1 MSSLTS
7 DAARTRAG
15 DPAIRT
21 THSVDAHFTRRGTG
35 LEFEMEAQ
43 WVRRHLPPGAKRVV
57 DVGCGNGAL
66 FEAIGPDRALGI
78 DSCMEGLSLTSRR
91 FSTVPLV
98 AGDAE
103 HLPLRDESL
112 EVITLQHVVEHI
124 PRFDVACTQWRR
136 ALKPGGLLLILT
148 PNASFCDPSVF
159 QDPTHVR
166 VFSRRELRRSLE
178 RGSFEV
184 IDLRSLGLPWFRDYH
199 HVPWGWRWRRFVI
212 SHAQRLSFLPGHR
225 WKGQTLCCLARKPV
239 A

>member
-1 MSSLTS
+1 MSLLTS
-7 DAARTRAG
+7 DAAQTRAS
-15 DPAIRT
+15 DTALKT
-21 THSVDAHFTRRGTG
+21 AHSIDAHFTRRGTG

-43 WVRRHLPPGAKRVV
+43 WVRRHLPPRATRVV

-66 FEAIGPDRALGI
+66 FEAIGPARALGI
-78 DSCMEGLSLTSRR
+78 DSCKEGLSLTSRR

-103 HLPLRDESL
+103 HLPLCDESL

-124 PRFDVACTQWRR
+124 PRFDKACTQWRR
-136 ALKPGGLLLILT
+136 VLKPGGLLLILT

-166 VFSRRELRRSLE
+166 IFTCRELRRSLE
-178 RGSFEV
+178 RGRFEV

-212 SHAQRLSFLPGHR
+212 SHAQCLSFLPGLR
-225 WKGQTLCCLARKPV
+225 WKGQTLCCLARKPI

>member
-7 DAARTRAG
+7 DAVRTRAG
-15 DPAIRT
+15 DPALRT
-21 THSVDAHFTRRGTG
+21 AHSVDAHFTRRGTG

-43 WVRRHLPPGAKRVV
+43 WVRRHLPARAKRVV

-91 FSTVPLV
+91 FTSVPLV

-103 HLPLRDESL
+103 HLPLHDESL

-124 PRFDVACTQWRR
+124 PRFDVACRHWRR
-136 ALKPGGLLLILT
+136 VLKPGGLLLILT

-159 QDPTHVR
+159 QDPTHVH
-166 VFSRRELRRSLE
+166 VFTRRELRRSLE
-178 RGSFEV
+178 RGRFEV

-199 HVPWGWRWRRFVI
+199 NVPWGWRWRRLVLT
-212 SHAQRLSFLPGHR
+212 HARRLSVLPGHR